1 MCYTYVTV
9 FVRNAANLAHIL
21 PKASRTTFT
30 YLLKSIFYTV
40 NLKRFMATLPLIL
53 VISQGILLY
62 YGVYRMYTDFTLRKK
77 PDERQSELLSSLE
90 VNFIKN
96 ALK

>member
-1 MCYTYVTV
+1 
-9 FVRNAANLAHIL
+9 
-21 PKASRTTFT
+21 
-30 YLLKSIFYTV
+30 
-40 NLKRFMATLPLIL
+40 MATLTLIL
-53 VISQGILLY
+53 VLSQGILLY
-62 YGVYRMYTDFTLRKK
+62 YGVYRMLYTDFTLREQ

>member
-1 MCYTYVTV
+1 
-9 FVRNAANLAHIL
+9 
-21 PKASRTTFT
+21 
-30 YLLKSIFYTV
+30 
-40 NLKRFMATLPLIL
+40 MATLPLIL
-53 VISQGILLY
+53 VLSQGILLY
-62 YGVYRMYTDFTLRKK
+62 YGVYRMYTDFPLREK